1 MRLRIWSM
9 IAVVGLSAYP
19 LTARAGEVIVS
30 NLNQPPD
37 SSTSQIDPTFTWAQE
52 FTTGGSFNLQS
63 IVASLGDLNPGNNG
77 DFTVTAQL
85 FSVMVGTTTPDQ
97 GTLLT
102 SFTENGAIPTTGF
115 SKVEFDPTNTVSLNA
130 SSFYWFVLS
139 GSSSD
144 GSGSVQWQFAN
155 TFDHTGP
162 GAFAFIANQTGG
174 NWTLLTDPTTA
185 TAFLIQVIGIG
196 GAVPEPSSLVL
207 GCMGFAAAL
216 FAGRR
221 IKSRRAA

>member
-19 LTARAGEVIVS
+19 LTARAGEVIVG
-30 NLNQPPD
+30 NLDQPIA
-37 SSTSQIDPTFTWAQE
+37 STSPSQIDPTFTWAQE

-115 SKVEFDPTNTVSLNA
+115 SKVEFDPTNTVSLNLKFRVVFCRKFFTPQSLA
-130 SSFYWFVLS
+130 SISAS
-139 GSSSD
+139 NCS
-144 GSGSVQWQFAN
+144 
-155 TFDHTGP
+155 H
-162 GAFAFIANQTGG
+162 
-174 NWTLLTDPTTA
+174 
-185 TAFLIQVIGIG
+185 
-196 GAVPEPSSLVL
+196 
-207 GCMGFAAAL
+207 
-216 FAGRR
+216 
-221 IKSRRAA
+221 